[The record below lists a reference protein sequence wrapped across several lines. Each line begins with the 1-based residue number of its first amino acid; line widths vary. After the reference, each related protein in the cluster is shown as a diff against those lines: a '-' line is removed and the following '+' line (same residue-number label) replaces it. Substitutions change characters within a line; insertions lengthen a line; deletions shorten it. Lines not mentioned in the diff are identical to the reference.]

1 MQTGKLLKVICKR
14 DTMQHIFQNKK
25 ICVFFGIFFVFILVF
40 IVPVAAENAWFDVTS
55 LPSGAYV
62 CMDGYYSCDYTPE
75 TWAVTAFSHH
85 TFTVYLDGYQTWS
98 EDDWAGSDGT
108 TTAVYAQLVPTPTAI
123 GWLDVN
129 NPNGADIWIDG
140 VYYGNG
146 ASGVALSPGGHTLEL
161 QKAGYYDYT
170 STVSITAGQTTTTT
184 PGMTPY
190 ATNSGYGDLQISST
204 PAGAAVYVNNNYEG
218 TTPSGSPLYVTQL
231 NAGVYNVVLSMPD
244 YQSYTQ
250 TATVEP
256 GIVND
261 IWATMVPVTP
271 GPTPD
276 TTGQINVGSS
286 PSGANIFLDNAYKGI
301 TPMVLSNVPQGT
313 HTLLLKTDGYQSWTS
328 SVTVTAGSYTQV
340 SGTLSPAAQPTPSS
354 QPTSPI
360 VSTQPTVIP
369 QPTKSGLS
377 PIIALGALGICGAA
391 IHIRKKE

>member
-1 MQTGKLLKVICKR
+1 
-14 DTMQHIFQNKK
+14 MQHIFQNKRVP
-25 ICVFFGIFFVFILVF
+25 VFAGVFLLVILVC
-40 IVPVAAENAWFDVTS
+40 IAPVAAGNAWFDVTS
-55 LPSGAYV
+55 SPSGAYV

-108 TTAVYAQLVPTPTAI
+108 TSDVYAQLVPTPSAV

-129 NPNGADIWIDG
+129 NLNGADIWIDG

-146 ASGVALSPGGHTLEL
+146 ASGVALSPGSHSLEL

-170 STVSITAGQTTTTT
+170 TTFLITAGQTTTTT

-190 ATNSGYGDLQISST
+190 SYDSGYGDLQISST
-204 PAGAAVYVNNNYEG
+204 PGGAAVYVNNNYEG
-218 TTPSGSPLYVTQL
+218 TTPSGSAVYVTQL
-231 NAGVYNVVLSMPD
+231 NTGAYNVVLTMPD
-244 YQSYTQ
+244 YQTYTQ
-250 TATVEP
+250 TAQVQP
-256 GIVND
+256 GIITD

-286 PSGANIFLDNAYKGI
+286 PSGATIFLDNTYKGI
-301 TPMVLSNVPQGT
+301 TPMVLSNIPQGS
-313 HTLLLKTDGYQSWTS
+313 HTLLVSTNGYQNWTS

-340 SGTLSPAAQPTPSS
+340 SGTLTPAAQPTVSSQSPGSQPTASS
-354 QPTSPI
+354 QPT
-360 VSTQPTVIP
+360 
-369 QPTKSGLS
+369 KAGLS
-377 PIIALGALGICGAA
+377 PVIAVGALGICGGA
-391 IHIRKKE
+391 ILIRKNK